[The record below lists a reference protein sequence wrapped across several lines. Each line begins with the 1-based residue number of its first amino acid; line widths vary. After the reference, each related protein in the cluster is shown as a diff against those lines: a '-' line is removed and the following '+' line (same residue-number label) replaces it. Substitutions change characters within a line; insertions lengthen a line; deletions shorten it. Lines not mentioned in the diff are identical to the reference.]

1 MCLVLTNTGL
11 TYINRRIKPS
21 RFLSLKY
28 MEVLYPTN
36 GVVCYEYRLTFP
48 ETRTDTTS
56 MLKFSEVELPGFV
69 LPSADGSD
77 DSCPDGMCMD
87 LARRG
92 TASQSST
99 CYKGYASRAI
109 DGNYDGQWNNGS
121 VQHTC
126 KETNGWWKVDLEANK
141 LHTIAKVKIYNRSDC
156 CKDRLGGKAE
166 VQILD
171 DEGTVVASQPIQGVL
186 SVYTF
191 DFDNVVGR
199 SVRVPKPEYGNMQ
212 FAEVRVLGS
221 SA

>member
-1 MCLVLTNTGL
+1 MVLFN
-11 TYINRRIKPS
+11 I
-21 RFLSLKY
+21 
-28 MEVLYPTN
+28 
-36 GVVCYEYRLTFP
+36 
-48 ETRTDTTS
+48 
-56 MLKFSEVELPGFV
+56 
-69 LPSADGSD
+69 
-77 DSCPDGMCMD
+77 
-87 LARRG
+87 
-92 TASQSST
+92 
-99 CYKGYASRAI
+99 
-109 DGNYDGQWNNGS
+109 
-121 VQHTC
+121 QHTC

-199 SVRVPKPEYGNMQ
+199 SVRVLKPEYGNMQ

>member
-1 MCLVLTNTGL
+1 MPCAYKHWTN
-11 TYINRRIKPS
+11 IHNRRIKPS

-121 VQHTC
+121 VQHSTY
-126 KETNGWWKVDLEANK
+126 L
-141 LHTIAKVKIYNRSDC
+141 
-156 CKDRLGGKAE
+156 
-166 VQILD
+166 
-171 DEGTVVASQPIQGVL
+171 
-186 SVYTF
+186 
-191 DFDNVVGR
+191 
-199 SVRVPKPEYGNMQ
+199 
-212 FAEVRVLGS
+212 
-221 SA
+221 